1 MRKYHLLAPGPT
13 PIPPEVLQAMARPI
27 LHHRTPQFEALF
39 GRVRAGLAEL
49 LDTPGEVLVLPA
61 SGTGAMEAAVVNL
74 CSPGDEV
81 LVVRCGKFGERWA
94 DIARAFGLTVHALDA
109 PYGETVAPER
119 VGAALAEHP
128 RARALLVTQSETSTG
143 VLEDVAAYAALARD
157 TETLCVVDA
166 VSSLGVVP
174 CPMATWGLDVVV
186 AGSQKGLMCPPGLAF
201 VAMTE
206 RAWHAAERARC
217 PRFYWDLPAERRWQA
232 RGQGQ
237 FTPAVSLLAG
247 LDVAL
252 ELLRAD
258 GMAAVYR
265 RHDRLA
271 RAARAGADALGLALF
286 ARATPSPAVTAIV
299 APPGVDGEAVV
310 RGYGTAHN
318 ITIAG
323 GQGEMKGKLFRL
335 AHLGWVDES
344 DLIVGLAA
352 LERVLAALGV
362 PVELGAAVGAAQRLF
377 AKEAC

>member
-13 PIPPEVLQAMARPI
+13 PVPPEVLQALARPV
-27 LHHRTPQFEALF
+27 LHHRTPEFEVLF
-39 GRVRAGLAEL
+39 GRVRTGLGEL
-49 LDTPGEVLVLPA
+49 LETRHDVVVFSA

-81 LVVRCGKFGERWA
+81 LVVQCGKFGERWTA
-94 DIARAFGLTVHALDA
+94 IARAFGVTVRVIDA

-119 VGAALAEHP
+119 VAEALARHP

-143 VLEDVAAYAALARD
+143 VLEDVQAYAQLTRGTDTLA
-157 TETLCVVDA
+157 VVDT
-166 VSSLGVVP
+166 VSSFGAVP
-174 CPMATWGLDVVV
+174 CPMDAWGIDVVIG
-186 AGSQKGLMCPPGLAF
+186 GSQKGLMCPPGLAF
-201 VAMTE
+201 VAMCE
-206 RAWHAAERARC
+206 RAWRAAEHASC
-217 PRFYWDLPAERRWQA
+217 PRFYWDLPTERRWQA
-232 RGQGQ
+232 KGQGQ

-247 LDVAL
+247 LDAAL
-252 ELLRAD
+252 GLLRAE
-258 GMAAVYR
+258 GLPEVYR

-271 RAARAGADALGLALF
+271 RAARAGAEALGLALF

-310 RGYGTAHN
+310 RAYGMEHN

-323 GQGEMKGKLFRL
+323 GQGEMKGRIFRL

-352 LERVLAALGV
+352 LERVLLRLGV
-362 PVELGAAVGAAQRLF
+362 PVELGAGVAAAQRLF
-377 AKEAC
+377 AKEA

>member
-13 PIPPEVLQAMARPI
+13 PIPPEVLQAIGRPI
-27 LHHRTPQFEALF
+27 LHHRTPEFEALF
-39 GRVRAGLAEL
+39 GRVRGGLAEIIE
-49 LDTPGEVLVLPA
+49 TRSEVLVLAA
-61 SGTGAMEAAVVNL
+61 SGTGALEAAVVNL

-94 DIARAFGLTVHALDA
+94 DIAKAFCLAVHAIAA

-119 VGAALAEHP
+119 VAAALAAHP
-128 RARALLVTQSETSTG
+128 GARALFVTQSETSTG
-143 VLEDVAAYAALARD
+143 VLEDVEAYAALTRGTD
-157 TETLCVVDA
+157 TLCVVDT

-174 CPMATWGLDVVV
+174 CPMDAWGIDVVV

-201 VAMTE
+201 IAMND
-206 RAWHAAERARC
+206 RAWRAAAQARC
-217 PRFYWDLPAERRWQA
+217 PRFYWDLPTERGWQA
-232 RGQGQ
+232 KNQGQ

-252 ELLRAD
+252 GLLWAE
-258 GMAAVYR
+258 GLPEVFR

-271 RAARAGADALGLALF
+271 RAARSGAEGLGLSLF

-299 APPGVDGEAVV
+299 PPPGVDGEAVV
-310 RGYGTAHN
+310 RAYGAEQN

-344 DLIVGLAA
+344 DMIVGLAA
-352 LERVLAALGV
+352 LERVLVRLGV
-362 PVELGAAVGAAQRLF
+362 PVELGAAVAVAQRIF
-377 AKEAC
+377 AKEG